1 MSVSNRNVQPH
12 FDQMGPTF
20 IRDMLLFMGL
30 GFFGYLGLWNM
41 RRWGLI
47 LLLLMGV
54 PFCWYGFHAG
64 RAILLNFLPLVTV
77 ITCLPMWPVFK
88 SP

>member
-1 MSVSNRNVQPH
+1 
-12 FDQMGPTF
+12 
-20 IRDMLLFMGL
+20 
-30 GFFGYLGLWNM
+30 M